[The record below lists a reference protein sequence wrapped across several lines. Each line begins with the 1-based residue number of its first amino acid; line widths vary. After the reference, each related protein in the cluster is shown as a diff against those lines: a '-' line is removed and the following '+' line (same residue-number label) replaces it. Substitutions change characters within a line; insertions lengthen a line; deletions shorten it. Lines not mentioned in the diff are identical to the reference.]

1 MIGARKKPGRRAIKT
16 AEDDA
21 MEHVTIKLL
30 AKILAVAALAATI
43 LAMPASAQMG
53 GKRGG
58 GSSEPPKGDEG
69 PKVDEKAYKAAMERI
84 PAPKEK
90 YDPWGVVAPAPA
102 APAAKK
108 K

>member
-1 MIGARKKPGRRAIKT
+1 MPFRHAIKT

-21 MEHVTIKLL
+21 MKHVTIRV
-30 AKILAVAALAATI
+30 LAVAAAAM

-53 GKRGG
+53 TKRGSG
-58 GSSEPPKGDEG
+58 GEPPKGEVKA
-69 PKVDEKAYKAAMERI
+69 PVDEKAYKAALERI

-102 APAAKK
+102 APVAKK

>member
-1 MIGARKKPGRRAIKT
+1 MKH
-16 AEDDA
+16 
-21 MEHVTIKLL
+21 MTIRLL
-30 AKILAVAALAATI
+30 AAGATAAMILATPAA
-43 LAMPASAQMG
+43 AQMG

-58 GSSEPPKGDEG
+58 GGSEPPKGAEG

-84 PAPKEK
+84 PEPKAK

-102 APAAKK
+102 PAAPAAKK

>member
-1 MIGARKKPGRRAIKT
+1 MK
-16 AEDDA
+16 
-21 MEHVTIKLL
+21 HVTIKLV
-30 AKILAVAALAATI
+30 AIAAVAVTVLATPALA
-43 LAMPASAQMG
+43 Q

-58 GSSEPPKGDEG
+58 GGGEPPKADDT

-84 PAPKEK
+84 PEPKQK

-102 APAAKK
+102 ASAAPAAKK

>member
-1 MIGARKKPGRRAIKT
+1 MK
-16 AEDDA
+16 
-21 MEHVTIKLL
+21 HVTIRL
-30 AKILAVAALAATI
+30 AAVAAMAVTLLATPA
-43 LAMPASAQMG
+43 LAQ

-58 GSSEPPKGDEG
+58 GGGGEAPKGAEG

-84 PAPKEK
+84 PEPKAK

-102 APAAKK
+102 PAAPAAKK